1 MVYLPVNLW
10 AESYVT
16 TLDKT
21 VVQFH
26 LFPSFAPIKTKQ
38 DHPLPTPFTLF
49 LMVRSHGVTVKHFP
63 NNSALSCKI
72 AKFYISP
79 SFI

>member
-10 AESYVT
+10 AECYVT

-38 DHPLPTPFTLF
+38 NHPLYIVSYGQEPWCDCQTL
-49 LMVRSHGVTVKHFP
+49 SEQ
-63 NNSALSCKI
+63 
-72 AKFYISP
+72 
-79 SFI
+79 

>member
-38 DHPLPTPFTLF
+38 NHPL
-49 LMVRSHGVTVKHFP
+49 
-63 NNSALSCKI
+63 
-72 AKFYISP
+72 YIVSYGHEAMM
-79 SFI
+79 